1 MKSHDT
7 ELGSWRAQVTP
18 ARICRPREYYGR
30 AKTYCSYMGEC
41 RYVNAC
47 FVVYC
52 DSDEEGRRGARRRG
66 GEPDGMMRARW
77 VVGCEGLAQREIEI
91 MRRRAGGFA
100 RNEIR

>member
-18 ARICRPREYYGR
+18 ARIRRRREYYGR

-41 RYVNAC
+41 RCVNAC
-47 FVVYC
+47 FVVDC
-52 DSDEEGRRGARRRG
+52 DSDEARRRGARRRG
-66 GEPDGMMRARW
+66 REPDGMMRARG
-77 VVGCEGLAQREIEI
+77 VVVCEGLARLEIEI
-91 MRRRAGGFA
+91 MRRRAGGLA